1 VYISR
6 DVIFDEEV
14 FPFSKLHPNAGA
26 RLGSEILLH
35 PSNLLNPSSGN
46 ESVGCSLTNDVNTNI
61 FIARNNDVQDQIDP
75 MELGASSQDD
85 FWAYPP

>member
-14 FPFSKLHPNAGA
+14 FPFSKLHPNAGE
-26 RLGSEILLH
+26 RLRSEILLL

-46 ESVGCSLTNDVNTNI
+46 ESVDCSLTNDANFLI
-61 FIARNNDVQDQIDP
+61 FLLQEIMMCRIK
-75 MELGASSQDD
+75 
-85 FWAYPP
+85 